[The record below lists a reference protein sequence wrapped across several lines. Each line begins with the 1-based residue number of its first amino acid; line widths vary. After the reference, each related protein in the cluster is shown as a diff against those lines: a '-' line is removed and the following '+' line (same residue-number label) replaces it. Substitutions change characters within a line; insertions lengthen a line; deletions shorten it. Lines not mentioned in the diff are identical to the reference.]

1 MNLVD
6 LHVHSNASD
15 GTLTPT
21 EVVSLAV
28 KKNLTAIALT
38 DHDTIDGLKEAKEA
52 SFNQPLEIIPGIEL
66 SCVYQG
72 QEIHILGLFVDSSDS
87 HFISEINELKNIRDK
102 RNQEMIRRF
111 QEADMKITLEEVT
124 AGNPNTVITRAHF
137 ARVLYEKGYVK
148 TMDQAFKKYL
158 TYGVHF
164 CPKKEDITPEHAMK
178 ILTDNHAFPV
188 LAHPCQYRM
197 GDKKTEELVRD
208 LKDLGLLGL
217 EVYHSSNNSY
227 ESGKLKK
234 LSKQYN
240 LYPTGGSDFHGSNK
254 PDIDLGSGRGGL
266 RISHLLLE
274 DIKQY
279 RQEQTGLSSANFSF
293 IHKTCQFYGEISD

>member
-15 GTLTPT
+15 GTLTPS
-21 EVVSLAV
+21 EIVSLAV
-28 KKNLTAIALT
+28 KKKLTAIALT
-38 DHDTIDGLKEAKEA
+38 DHDTIDGLEEAKEA

-66 SCVYQG
+66 SCVYKG
-72 QEIHILGLFVDSSDS
+72 QEIHILGLFVDSSDP
-87 HFISEINELKNIRDK
+87 HFISEISGLKNIRDK
-102 RNQEMIRRF
+102 RNQEIIRRF
-111 QEADMKITLEEVT
+111 QEADMKFTLEEVT
-124 AGNPNTVITRAHF
+124 AGNPKTVITRAHF
-137 ARVLYEKGYVK
+137 ARVLCEKGYVK

-158 TYGVHF
+158 TYGCHF

-188 LAHPCQYRM
+188 LAHPYLYHM
-197 GDKKTEELVRD
+197 GDKKTEELVID

-234 LSKQYN
+234 LTKQYG
-240 LYPTGGSDFHGSNK
+240 LFPTGGSDFHGSNK
-254 PDIDLGSGRGGL
+254 PDIDLGKGRGGL
-266 RISHLLLE
+266 RISYLLLE
-274 DIKQY
+274 DIKKH
-279 RQEQTGLSSANFSF
+279 RQEQMGL
-293 IHKTCQFYGEISD
+293 